1 MLKVTEG
8 TEVALTVETDFLMNT
23 VTNINAHALLSS
35 PSVQVSN
42 FFFSSTF
49 FPSGSL

>member
-23 VTNINAHALLSS
+23 VTNINAHVLLSS
-35 PSVQVSN
+35 PSVQVSD
-42 FFFSSTF
+42 FFCF
-49 FPSGSL
+49 